1 MQVVVWT
8 ADLDLPDKA
17 VVELAPL
24 LDEAERQRASRFAF
38 DHLVRRFVVAHAMVR
53 SVLGAGAFIE
63 LGEQGKPFVA
73 GGPHFNLSHS
83 ADRAVLAVCAD
94 AEVGVDI
101 EAVRPVERLEALAER
116 IMSPAELAEFN
127 AAPDRPAFFFEVW
140 TRKESVVKA
149 RGDGI
154 ISNLRAL
161 SYEGCA
167 LAPLDVDPAYAGA
180 LAVVGDGPVE
190 VVVRSWQPLPAHWSS
205 GGEGAGSTGQ
215 ARPVDI

>member
-8 ADLDLPDKA
+8 ADLDLPDEA
-17 VVELAPL
+17 VAELAPL
-24 LDEAERQRASRFAF
+24 LDEAERDRATRFAF

-53 SVLGAGAFIE
+53 SVLGPVVVE
-63 LGEQGKPFVA
+63 TSEHGKPFVA

-83 ADRAVLAVCAD
+83 ADRAVLAVSSG

-116 IMSPAELAEFN
+116 IMSSEELAGFG
-127 AAPDRPAFFFEVW
+127 AAADQAAFFFDVW

-154 ISNLRAL
+154 ISDLRAM
-161 SYEGCA
+161 SYEGCTVT
-167 LAPLDVDPAYAGA
+167 PLDVDPGYAGT
-180 LAVVGDGPVE
+180 LAVVGAGPVE
-190 VVVRSWQPLPAHWSS
+190 VVMRDWQPLPARWST

-215 ARPVDI
+215 ARPEDI